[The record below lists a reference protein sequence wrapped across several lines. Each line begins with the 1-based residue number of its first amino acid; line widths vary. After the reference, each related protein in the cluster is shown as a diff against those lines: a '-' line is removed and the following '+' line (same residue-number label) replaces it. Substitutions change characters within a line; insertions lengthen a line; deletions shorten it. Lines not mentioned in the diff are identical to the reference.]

1 MIQHALFLQFDISNV
16 WFKKIVTIHS
26 TISLLWIV
34 TVFLNQTLALL
45 LKVVEVT
52 IRGQNSCF
60 EKRLHL
66 IFIKKHTKSSFLLL
80 KIKSYSVDSYQFI
93 YPSVYFIIPF
103 KFKVKFLEISYWLV
117 SCTLAFSPILVKKN
131 LNFFKYI

>member
-1 MIQHALFLQFDISNV
+1 MQEVIQHALFLQLDI
-16 WFKKIVTIHS
+16 
-26 TISLLWIV
+26 
-34 TVFLNQTLALL
+34 ALL
-45 LKVVEVT
+45 LKVIKVT

-103 KFKVKFLEISYWLV
+103 KLKVKFLELSY
-117 SCTLAFSPILVKKN
+117 
-131 LNFFKYI
+131 